1 MVIEEL
7 WLVHYFFQCINLYL
21 HCGSI
26 LSIRLDS
33 PAEAA
38 KLIKAS
44 SSLGLSSGILL
55 GSKIFHLGLNSPSF
69 LGVPIPSEES
79 AAGAKIESAIKMA
92 LKEAE
97 DR

>member
-1 MVIEEL
+1 MASKHL
-7 WLVHYFFQCINLYL
+7 TGGHKGALV
-21 HCGSI
+21 GSL

-79 AAGAKIESAIKMA
+79 AAGAKIESAIKLA